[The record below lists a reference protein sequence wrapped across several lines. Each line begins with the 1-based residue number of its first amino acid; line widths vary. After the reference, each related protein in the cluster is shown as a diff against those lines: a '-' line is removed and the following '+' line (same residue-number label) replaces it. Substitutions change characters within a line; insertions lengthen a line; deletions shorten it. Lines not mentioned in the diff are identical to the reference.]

1 MNQFFRLVYFLK
13 YAKKETAIRILLG
26 LGIVGAQFSQTWF
39 LAKMVIAV
47 CEKRNMKEILLCF
60 LAEFLS
66 LFIRAGL
73 IKYQEYF
80 LKKYAAKVKNEIRSQ
95 ILDKIMV
102 LGPSFKNDQ
111 RTGNLQS
118 LITDGVES
126 LEAFLT
132 QYIPQIAV
140 VVFTTIFVTT
150 FMCRLDRTVG
160 LLLLFMSAVTVIV
173 PHIFMPAV
181 SDVMVLYWKEYAQL
195 NAQYI
200 DDMQGMS
207 TLKSLGVSKKE
218 GKRLKDQAIGF
229 AAESMRNLGISLSDS
244 TLITICITAGT
255 SISIL
260 LSAIHVAQGK
270 IPYAVLI
277 QVLFLAGEC
286 LRPMNDLSTYWHNS
300 YTGLSVAE
308 ELLYVLDYPV
318 SEKPE
323 ENLQNTGIGKKP
335 EIVLQNLSFQYEK
348 DGADVLKNVDMV
360 FEAGKVTAIAGK
372 SGSGKSTIVNLLLG
386 FYETEKNRIQIDGK
400 ALESFEPDYLRSQIS
415 VVFQDSFLFYG
426 TVRDNIRMARPEAS
440 DAEIMQ
446 AAMAANAHEFI
457 MNLPNGY
464 DTLVGE
470 RGATL
475 SGGER
480 QRIAIARAILKNA
493 PILILDEAT
502 SSVDCKNEQE
512 IQNALKEAMKDRTT
526 LVIAH
531 RMTTIEDA
539 DKIYVMQNGYVEGC
553 GTHKELLQKDQIYQ
567 NLVRAQSY
575 E

>member
-47 CEKRNMKEILLCF
+47 CEKRDMKEILLCF

-66 LFIRAGL
+66 LFIRASL

-95 ILDKIMV
+95 I

-140 VVFTTIFVTT
+140 VVFTTIFITS

-207 TLKSLGVSKKE
+207 TLKSLGVSRKE
-218 GKRLKDQAIGF
+218 GRRLQTQAIGF

-286 LRPMNDLSTYWHNS
+286 LKPMNDLSIYWHNS

-318 SEKPE
+318 SEKTKE
-323 ENLQNTGIGKKP
+323 DLQNTGIGEKP

-348 DGADVLKNVDMV
+348 DGIDVLKNVDMV
-360 FEAGKVTAIAGK
+360 FESGKVTAIAGK

-400 ALESFEPDYLRSQIS
+400 ALGNFEPDYLRSRIS

-426 TVRDNIRMARPEAS
+426 TVKDNIRMARPEAS

-446 AAMAANAHEFI
+446 AAMSANAHEFI
-457 MNLPNGY
+457 VNLPNGY

-539 DKIYVMQNGYVEGC
+539 DRIYVMQNGCVEGC
-553 GTHKELLQKDQIYQ
+553 GTHEELLQKDQIYQ

>member
-47 CEKRNMKEILLCF
+47 CEKRDMKEILLCF

-66 LFIRAGL
+66 LFIRASL

-140 VVFTTIFVTT
+140 VVFTTIFITS

-207 TLKSLGVSKKE
+207 TLKSLGVSRKE
-218 GKRLKDQAIGF
+218 GRRLQTQAIGF

-255 SISIL
+255 SIS
-260 LSAIHVAQGK
+260 
-270 IPYAVLI
+270 
-277 QVLFLAGEC
+277 
-286 LRPMNDLSTYWHNS
+286 
-300 YTGLSVAE
+300 
-308 ELLYVLDYPV
+308 
-318 SEKPE
+318 
-323 ENLQNTGIGKKP
+323 
-335 EIVLQNLSFQYEK
+335 
-348 DGADVLKNVDMV
+348 
-360 FEAGKVTAIAGK
+360 TA
-372 SGSGKSTIVNLLLG
+372 
-386 FYETEKNRIQIDGK
+386 
-400 ALESFEPDYLRSQIS
+400 
-415 VVFQDSFLFYG
+415 
-426 TVRDNIRMARPEAS
+426 
-440 DAEIMQ
+440 
-446 AAMAANAHEFI
+446 
-457 MNLPNGY
+457 
-464 DTLVGE
+464 
-470 RGATL
+470 
-475 SGGER
+475 
-480 QRIAIARAILKNA
+480 
-493 PILILDEAT
+493 
-502 SSVDCKNEQE
+502 
-512 IQNALKEAMKDRTT
+512 
-526 LVIAH
+526 
-531 RMTTIEDA
+531 
-539 DKIYVMQNGYVEGC
+539 
-553 GTHKELLQKDQIYQ
+553 
-567 NLVRAQSY
+567 
-575 E
+575 

>member
-26 LGIVGAQFSQTWF
+26 LGIVGAQFFQTWF

-140 VVFTTIFVTT
+140 VVFTTIFFTT

-160 LLLLFMSAVTVIV
+160 LLLLFVSAVTVIV
-173 PHIFMPAV
+173 PHVFMPAV

-218 GKRLKDQAIGF
+218 GKRLKAQAIGF

-270 IPYAVLI
+270 IPYAILI

-286 LRPMNDLSTYWHNS
+286 LRPMNDLSVYWHNS

-308 ELLYVLDYPV
+308 DLLYVLDYPV
-318 SEKPE
+318 SEKSK

-360 FEAGKVTAIAGK
+360 FESGKVQQ
-372 SGSGKSTIVNLLLG
+372 L
-386 FYETEKNRIQIDGK
+386 Q
-400 ALESFEPDYLRSQIS
+400 ES
-415 VVFQDSFLFYG
+415 QD
-426 TVRDNIRMARPEAS
+426 PE
-440 DAEIMQ
+440 
-446 AAMAANAHEFI
+446 NPH
-457 MNLPNGY
+457 
-464 DTLVGE
+464 
-470 RGATL
+470 
-475 SGGER
+475 
-480 QRIAIARAILKNA
+480 
-493 PILILDEAT
+493 
-502 SSVDCKNEQE
+502 
-512 IQNALKEAMKDRTT
+512 
-526 LVIAH
+526 
-531 RMTTIEDA
+531 
-539 DKIYVMQNGYVEGC
+539 
-553 GTHKELLQKDQIYQ
+553 
-567 NLVRAQSY
+567 
-575 E
+575 

>member
-47 CEKRNMKEILLCF
+47 CEKRDMKEILLCF

-66 LFIRAGL
+66 LFIRASL

-140 VVFTTIFVTT
+140 VVFTTIFITS

-207 TLKSLGVSKKE
+207 TLKSLGVSRKE
-218 GKRLKDQAIGF
+218 GRRLQTQAIGF

-286 LRPMNDLSTYWHNS
+286 LKPMNDLSIYWHNS

-318 SEKPE
+318 SEKTKE
-323 ENLQNTGIGKKP
+323 DLQNTGIGEKP

-348 DGADVLKNVDMV
+348 DGIDVLKNVDMV
-360 FEAGKVTAIAGK
+360 FDSGKVTEIAGK

-400 ALESFEPDYLRSQIS
+400 ALGSFEPDYLRSRIS

-426 TVRDNIRMARPEAS
+426 TVKDNIRMARPEAS

-446 AAMAANAHEFI
+446 AAMSANAHEFI
-457 MNLPNGY
+457 VNLPNGY

-539 DKIYVMQNGYVEGC
+539 DRIYVMQNGCVEGC
-553 GTHKELLQKDQIYQ
+553 GTHEELLQKDQIYQ

>member
-47 CEKRNMKEILLCF
+47 CGKRNMKEILICF

-140 VVFTTIFVTT
+140 VVFTTIFITT

-207 TLKSLGVSKKE
+207 TLKSLGASKKE
-218 GKRLKDQAIGF
+218 GKRLKTQAIGF

-286 LRPMNDLSTYWHNS
+286 LRPMNDLSIYWHNS

-318 SEKPE
+318 SEKPK
-323 ENLQNTGIGKKP
+323 ENLQNTGISKKP
-335 EIVLQNLSFQYEK
+335 EIVLQNLS
-348 DGADVLKNVDMV
+348 LV
-360 FEAGKVTAIAGK
+360 FESGKVTAIAGK

-400 ALESFEPDYLRSQIS
+400 TLESFEPDYLRSQIS

-426 TVRDNIRMARPEAS
+426 TVKDNIRMARPEAS

-457 MNLPNGY
+457 VNLPNGY

-539 DKIYVMQNGYVEGC
+539 DKIYVMQNGHVEGC
-553 GTHKELLQKDQIYQ
+553 GTHEELLQKDQIYQ

>member
-47 CEKRNMKEILLCF
+47 CEKRDMKEILLCF

-66 LFIRAGL
+66 LFIRASL

-140 VVFTTIFVTT
+140 VVFTTIFITS
-150 FMCRLDRTVG
+150 FMCRLDR
-160 LLLLFMSAVTVIV
+160 TVIV

-207 TLKSLGVSKKE
+207 TLKSLGVSRKE
-218 GKRLKDQAIGF
+218 GRRLKTQAIGF

-286 LRPMNDLSTYWHNS
+286 LKPMNDLSIYWHNS

-318 SEKPE
+318 SEKIKE
-323 ENLQNTGIGKKP
+323 DLQNTGIGEKP

-348 DGADVLKNVDMV
+348 DGIDVLKNVDMV
-360 FEAGKVTAIAGK
+360 FESGKVTAIAGK

-400 ALESFEPDYLRSQIS
+400 ALGSFEPDYLRSRIS

-426 TVRDNIRMARPEAS
+426 TVKDNIRMARPEAS

-446 AAMAANAHEFI
+446 AAMSANAHEFI
-457 MNLPNGY
+457 VNLPNGY

-539 DKIYVMQNGYVEGC
+539 DRIYVMQNGCVEGC
-553 GTHKELLQKDQIYQ
+553 GTHEELLQKDQIYQ

>member
-47 CEKRNMKEILLCF
+47 CEKRDMKEILLCF

-66 LFIRAGL
+66 LFIRASL

-80 LKKYAAKVKNEIRSQ
+80 LKKYAAKVKNEIRGQ

-140 VVFTTIFVTT
+140 VVFTTIFITS

-207 TLKSLGVSKKE
+207 TLKSLGVSRKE
-218 GKRLKDQAIGF
+218 GRRLKTQAIGF

-286 LRPMNDLSTYWHNS
+286 LKPMNDLSIYWHNS

-318 SEKPE
+318 SEKIKE
-323 ENLQNTGIGKKP
+323 DLQNTGIGEKP
-335 EIVLQNLSFQYEK
+335 EIVLQNMSFQYEK
-348 DGADVLKNVDMV
+348 DGIAVLINVDLV
-360 FEAGKVTAIAGK
+360 FEFSKVTEIAGK

-400 ALESFEPDYLRSQIS
+400 ALGSFEPDYLRSRIS

-426 TVRDNIRMARPEAS
+426 TVKDNIRMARPEAS

-446 AAMAANAHEFI
+446 AAMSANAHEFI
-457 MNLPNGY
+457 VNLPNGY

-539 DKIYVMQNGYVEGC
+539 DRIYVMQNGCVEGC
-553 GTHKELLQKDQIYQ
+553 GTHEELLQKDQIYQ

>member
-47 CEKRNMKEILLCF
+47 CEKRDMKEILLCF

-66 LFIRAGL
+66 LFIRASL

-140 VVFTTIFVTT
+140 VVFTTIFITS

-207 TLKSLGVSKKE
+207 TLKSLGVSRKE
-218 GKRLKDQAIGF
+218 GRRLQTQAIGF

-286 LRPMNDLSTYWHNS
+286 LKPMNDLSIYWHNS

-318 SEKPE
+318 SEKTKE
-323 ENLQNTGIGKKP
+323 DLQNTGIGEKP

-348 DGADVLKNVDMV
+348 DGIDVLKNVDMV
-360 FEAGKVTAIAGK
+360 FESGKVTAIAGK

-400 ALESFEPDYLRSQIS
+400 ALGSFEPDYLRSRIS

-426 TVRDNIRMARPEAS
+426 TVKDNIRMARPEAS

-446 AAMAANAHEFI
+446 AAMSANAHEFI
-457 MNLPNGY
+457 VNLPNGY

-502 SSVDCKNEQE
+502 SSVDC
-512 IQNALKEAMKDRTT
+512 
-526 LVIAH
+526 
-531 RMTTIEDA
+531 
-539 DKIYVMQNGYVEGC
+539 
-553 GTHKELLQKDQIYQ
+553 
-567 NLVRAQSY
+567 
-575 E
+575 

>member
-47 CEKRNMKEILLCF
+47 CEKRDMKEILLCF

-66 LFIRAGL
+66 LFIRASL

-140 VVFTTIFVTT
+140 VVFTTIFITS

-200 DDMQGMS
+200 DDMQG
-207 TLKSLGVSKKE
+207 
-218 GKRLKDQAIGF
+218 
-229 AAESMRNLGISLSDS
+229 
-244 TLITICITAGT
+244 
-255 SISIL
+255 
-260 LSAIHVAQGK
+260 
-270 IPYAVLI
+270 
-277 QVLFLAGEC
+277 
-286 LRPMNDLSTYWHNS
+286 
-300 YTGLSVAE
+300 
-308 ELLYVLDYPV
+308 
-318 SEKPE
+318 
-323 ENLQNTGIGKKP
+323 
-335 EIVLQNLSFQYEK
+335 
-348 DGADVLKNVDMV
+348 
-360 FEAGKVTAIAGK
+360 
-372 SGSGKSTIVNLLLG
+372 
-386 FYETEKNRIQIDGK
+386 
-400 ALESFEPDYLRSQIS
+400 
-415 VVFQDSFLFYG
+415 
-426 TVRDNIRMARPEAS
+426 
-440 DAEIMQ
+440 
-446 AAMAANAHEFI
+446 
-457 MNLPNGY
+457 
-464 DTLVGE
+464 
-470 RGATL
+470 
-475 SGGER
+475 
-480 QRIAIARAILKNA
+480 
-493 PILILDEAT
+493 
-502 SSVDCKNEQE
+502 
-512 IQNALKEAMKDRTT
+512 
-526 LVIAH
+526 
-531 RMTTIEDA
+531 
-539 DKIYVMQNGYVEGC
+539 
-553 GTHKELLQKDQIYQ
+553 
-567 NLVRAQSY
+567 
-575 E
+575 

>member
-47 CEKRNMKEILLCF
+47 CEKRDMKEILLCF

-66 LFIRAGL
+66 LFIRASL

-140 VVFTTIFVTT
+140 VVFTTIFITS

-207 TLKSLGVSKKE
+207 TLLGSQQ
-218 GKRLKDQAIGF
+218 KR
-229 AAESMRNLGISLSDS
+229 
-244 TLITICITAGT
+244 
-255 SISIL
+255 
-260 LSAIHVAQGK
+260 
-270 IPYAVLI
+270 
-277 QVLFLAGEC
+277 
-286 LRPMNDLSTYWHNS
+286 
-300 YTGLSVAE
+300 
-308 ELLYVLDYPV
+308 
-318 SEKPE
+318 
-323 ENLQNTGIGKKP
+323 GKK
-335 EIVLQNLSFQYEK
+335 
-348 DGADVLKNVDMV
+348 
-360 FEAGKVTAIAGK
+360 
-372 SGSGKSTIVNLLLG
+372 
-386 FYETEKNRIQIDGK
+386 
-400 ALESFEPDYLRSQIS
+400 
-415 VVFQDSFLFYG
+415 
-426 TVRDNIRMARPEAS
+426 
-440 DAEIMQ
+440 
-446 AAMAANAHEFI
+446 AANPGHWICSRIYEESGNITFRFYI
-457 MNLPNGY
+457 NY
-464 DTLVGE
+464 DLHYSRNQYQHPVICHSCGTRKDSLCSTDTGSV
-470 RGATL
+470 
-475 SGGER
+475 SGG
-480 QRIAIARAILKNA
+480 
-493 PILILDEAT
+493 
-502 SSVDCKNEQE
+502 
-512 IQNALKEAMKDRTT
+512 
-526 LVIAH
+526 
-531 RMTTIEDA
+531 
-539 DKIYVMQNGYVEGC
+539 
-553 GTHKELLQKDQIYQ
+553 
-567 NLVRAQSY
+567 
-575 E
+575 

>member
-47 CEKRNMKEILLCF
+47 CEIRNVKEILMCF

-66 LFIRAGL
+66 FFIRAGL

-126 LEAFLT
+126 LEAFLI
-132 QYIPQIAV
+132 QYIPQIV
-140 VVFTTIFVTT
+140 VAAFTTIFITA

-218 GKRLKDQAIGF
+218 GKRLKTQAIGF

-244 TLITICITAGT
+244 MLITISITAGT

-277 QVLFLAGEC
+277 QVLLLAGEC
-286 LRPMNDLSTYWHNS
+286 LRPMNDLSIYWHNS

-318 SEKPE
+318 SDKPK
-323 ENLQNTGIGKKP
+323 ENLQDTGICKKP
-335 EIVLQNLSFQYEK
+335 
-348 DGADVLKNVDMV
+348 
-360 FEAGKVTAIAGK
+360 
-372 SGSGKSTIVNLLLG
+372 
-386 FYETEKNRIQIDGK
+386 
-400 ALESFEPDYLRSQIS
+400 
-415 VVFQDSFLFYG
+415 
-426 TVRDNIRMARPEAS
+426 
-440 DAEIMQ
+440 
-446 AAMAANAHEFI
+446 
-457 MNLPNGY
+457 
-464 DTLVGE
+464 
-470 RGATL
+470 
-475 SGGER
+475 
-480 QRIAIARAILKNA
+480 
-493 PILILDEAT
+493 
-502 SSVDCKNEQE
+502 
-512 IQNALKEAMKDRTT
+512 
-526 LVIAH
+526 
-531 RMTTIEDA
+531 
-539 DKIYVMQNGYVEGC
+539 
-553 GTHKELLQKDQIYQ
+553 
-567 NLVRAQSY
+567 
-575 E
+575 

>member
-47 CEKRNMKEILLCF
+47 CEKRDMKEILLCF

-66 LFIRAGL
+66 LFIRASL

-118 LITDGVES
+118 LITDGVE
-126 LEAFLT
+126 AFLT

-140 VVFTTIFVTT
+140 VVFTTIFITS

-207 TLKSLGVSKKE
+207 TLKSLGVSRKE
-218 GKRLKDQAIGF
+218 GRRLKTQAIGF

-244 TLITICITAGT
+244 TLITICIT
-255 SISIL
+255 
-260 LSAIHVAQGK
+260 QGK

-286 LRPMNDLSTYWHNS
+286 LKPMNDLSIYWHNS

-318 SEKPE
+318 SEKIKE
-323 ENLQNTGIGKKP
+323 DLQNTGIGEKP

-348 DGADVLKNVDMV
+348 DGIDVLKNVDMV
-360 FEAGKVTAIAGK
+360 FESGKVTAIAGK

-400 ALESFEPDYLRSQIS
+400 ALGSFEPDYLRSRIS

-426 TVRDNIRMARPEAS
+426 TVKDNIRMARPEAS

-446 AAMAANAHEFI
+446 AAMSANAHEFI
-457 MNLPNGY
+457 VNLPNGY

-539 DKIYVMQNGYVEGC
+539 DRIYVMQNGCVEGC
-553 GTHKELLQKDQIYQ
+553 GTHEELLQKDQIYQ